1 MTASSNMHV
10 INLAIRS
17 YIWWL
22 MSYLKSRPIL
32 RVHVMINAAETKSI
46 VRIWTHFQSLIY
58 SSYTWQGLKS
68 EDTK

>member
-22 MSYLKSRPIL
+22 MSYLKSRPVL

-46 VRIWTHFQSLIY
+46 LRIWAHFQSLIY
-58 SSYTWQGLKS
+58 SFYTC
-68 EDTK
+68 